1 MSTTRNSR
9 PGLARR
15 LFAALMALLLVSQ
28 SAFANLPSC
37 NGTCSTCPCT
47 GNGTGNGTGP
57 SGGPGAGN
65 GNGLPA
71 TAIGAGAPGGNPSP
85 YGSPDVMPGHSVGGF
100 PLPDVMFGCIL
111 RQGLSWGLSPF
122 GNGQ

>member
-9 PGLARR
+9 PGLASR
-15 LFAALMALLLVSQ
+15 LFTALMASLLVSQ

-47 GNGTGNGTGP
+47 GNGTGNGTG
-57 SGGPGAGN
+57 SNGGSGAGN

-71 TAIGAGAPGGNPSP
+71 TAIGAGAPGGTPSP
-85 YGSPDVMPGHSVGGF
+85 YGSPDVTPFRSAGGF
-100 PLPDVMFGCIL
+100 PSPDVMFGCIL